1 MKISLPPS
9 EEPILKHVDENGRPK
24 HTPPSRPEETP
35 PLPIEENNEHSRMT
49 NTQKQ
54 KAALRQI
61 YDRVRKANSEQD
73 LEDLGKLTDHIPP
86 NERNAYTQRL
96 ANIRLGMEN
105 RRKLKRLLQVKNLN
119 KMARSAS

>member
-1 MKISLPPS
+1 
-9 EEPILKHVDENGRPK
+9 
-24 HTPPSRPEETP
+24 
-35 PLPIEENNEHSRMT
+35 MT

-96 ANIRLGMEN
+96 ANIHLGMEN